1 MLDSCRAES
10 LGVQVSEI
18 PTATW
23 NSGSHGQ
30 RKPDS
35 PNQALPC
42 HEADLILLPY
52 IDDRYI
58 DKRLYR
64 GATEPGNSFLYPS

>member
-10 LGVQVSEI
+10 LCVQVSEI
-18 PTATW
+18 PA
-23 NSGSHGQ
+23 
-30 RKPDS
+30 
-35 PNQALPC
+35 C
-42 HEADLILLPY
+42 HLERFLETDFIPLTY

-64 GATEPGNSFLYPS
+64 GATSLAIVFCRDGFILPSKFSEPPV